1 MKHPEYLL
9 NVKTLFSHL
18 MDTMEKLDRD
28 EIDVAKANT
37 VSKLHNTAQGWLN
50 YELKRTIVST
60 SPEAKEQMRNIELKN
75 FDSLPQ

>member
-1 MKHPEYLL
+1 MEHPKYLL
-9 NVKTLFSHL
+9 NAKSLFAQL
-18 MDTMEKLDRD
+18 MNTMEKLDRD
-28 EIDVAKANT
+28 EIDVAKAIT